1 MAKTLVVKIGS
12 STLTTKS
19 GKLDTFNLKRIVKEI
34 SELKKSGQ
42 KVIIVSSGAIVCGA
56 EKLKLG
62 KPKTMPE
69 KQAAAAVGQSTLMRQ
84 YEKAFESHG
93 LITAQILITSDII
106 DSREHRLNARNTL
119 NTLLKERVVPI
130 VNENDTVTTDEIKI
144 GDNDTLAA
152 LTAKL
157 IKADALIILSD
168 VDGFY
173 LNKKLVSEIKG
184 LTAEIKK
191 AAGHPVT
198 QHGTGGMKTKLEA
211 YTICSKAG
219 IKMHLINGR
228 KKGLI
233 KQIVSGDKK
242 AGTTFWPKKQK
253 S

>member
-1 MAKTLVVKIGS
+1 MAKTLVLKIGS

-19 GKLDTFNLKRIVKEI
+19 GKLDLPNLRRLVKEI
-34 SELKKSGQ
+34 AALRNAGN

-56 EKLKLG
+56 EKLGLG
-62 KPKTMPE
+62 KPKSIPE
-69 KQAAAAVGQSTLMRQ
+69 KQAAAAVGQSRLMRQ

-93 LITAQILITSDII
+93 LITAQVLITSDLIH
-106 DSREHRLNARNTL
+106 SREHRTNASNTL
-119 NTLLKERVVPI
+119 NTLLKEKVVPI
-130 VNENDTVTTDEIKI
+130 VNENDTVATDEIKI

-157 IKADALIILSD
+157 ITADALIILSD

-173 LNKKLVSEIKG
+173 LKKKIVAEIRG

-191 AAGHPVT
+191 AAGSPAT

-211 YTICSKAG
+211 YKICSAAK

-233 KQIVSGDKK
+233 NQAAAGKK
-242 AGTTFWPKKQK
+242 VGTTFWPR
-253 S
+253 